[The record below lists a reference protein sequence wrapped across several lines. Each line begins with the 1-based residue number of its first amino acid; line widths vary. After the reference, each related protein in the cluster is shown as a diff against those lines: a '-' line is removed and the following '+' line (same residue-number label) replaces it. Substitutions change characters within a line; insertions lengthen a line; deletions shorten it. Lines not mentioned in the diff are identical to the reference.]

1 MSLDSQ
7 TFIFDL
13 TQFLEFASAIKSAS
27 LGA

>member
-13 TQFLEFASAIKSAS
+13 TQFLEFASAIKSVSISA
-27 LGA
+27 